1 VTWLINALL
10 CKYRKAKSRRL
21 AEKHVRKLLAEDV

>member
-1 VTWLINALL
+1 MTYLLAHLI

-21 AEKHVRKLLAEDV
+21 ASKHVRKLLAEAI